1 MTAGAVSSQVDGRL
15 REPTVV
21 PRPASKQRMVS
32 RVLLIAVLLLSAGL
46 SRPPALERFEA
57 VEPHMGTLVR
67 ITVYAPD
74 EAAARL
80 AFRAGFDRIAAL
92 DATLSD
98 YLPESEL
105 SRITREA
112 VGRPVRVS
120 DDLWT
125 VLAASRDL
133 ATATDGAFDV
143 TQGPVIRLW
152 REARRA
158 GRLPD
163 PEALEAAASRSGDRH
178 MTLDAAQRTVV
189 FDRAGMALD
198 VGGIGKGYAASEAL
212 AAIAAHGIRQALVA
226 VSGDL
231 AFSDAPPGQAGWRI
245 RVHREPAETSP
256 VPPVLL
262 LTHAA
267 VSTSGNLEQHLD
279 VDGRRYSHVID
290 PSSRQG
296 LTDDITVTVIA
307 PRGIDADGL
316 DTAMGLVGRA
326 RGLALV
332 ERHPEAAALIVER
345 AGGRVEMTA
354 STRLKALV
362 AAQPTPPPAR

>member
-1 MTAGAVSSQVDGRL
+1 MT
-15 REPTVV
+15 
-21 PRPASKQRMVS
+21 S
-32 RVLLIAVLLLSAGL
+32 RVCFIAAVLLFSMGMGQ
-46 SRPPALERFEA
+46 SRPVIERFEA

-67 ITVYAPD
+67 ITLYASD
-74 EAAARL
+74 EATARV

-92 DATLSD
+92 NRTLSD
-98 YLPESEL
+98 YLPDSEL
-105 SRITREA
+105 SRVTREA
-112 VGRPVRVS
+112 VRRPVRVS

-125 VLAASRDL
+125 VLTASRAL
-133 ATATDGAFDV
+133 ATATQGAFDI

-152 REARRA
+152 REARTAR
-158 GRLPD
+158 RLPD
-163 PEALEAAASRSGDRH
+163 TAALDAAARRSGDRH
-178 MTLDAAQRTVV
+178 MTLDAAARTVQ
-189 FDRAGMALD
+189 FDIDGMALD
-198 VGGIGKGYAASEAL
+198 VGGIGKGFAASEAL
-212 AAIAAHGIRQALVA
+212 AAIAATGIRHALVA

-245 RVHREPAETSP
+245 RVHREPSESSP

-290 PSSRQG
+290 PASRQG

-332 ERHPEAAALIVER
+332 EQHPDAAALIVER
-345 AGGRVEMTA
+345 TQGRVEMTA
-354 STRLKALV
+354 STRLHALV
-362 AAQPTPPPAR
+362 AAQRTSPPAR